1 MLRKASK
8 TDRPILDQRLGEIR
22 VALEQ
27 VSRNKLISDIQSLFD
42 EDLRGFMQYNYLMV
56 VIIRLYDYLRASIF
70 QSNQSYEVVLG
81 EHFKLFE
88 EIRSMETV
96 EEIKTWFLTAFDLV
110 LKHENS
116 KGSTYSKRV
125 QETIHYVKHTYLMTC
140 HLEKLQIFRCP

>member
-88 EIRSMETV
+88 G
-96 EEIKTWFLTAFDLV
+96 
-110 LKHENS
+110 N
-116 KGSTYSKRV
+116 
-125 QETIHYVKHTYLMTC
+125 
-140 HLEKLQIFRCP
+140 